1 MGNEDPSMGNEVVRV
16 YEIRG
21 LEYSVFCAI
30 GMAFPL
36 VYVSQLCFSAEHRR
50 NLTKHDSRNEE
61 RIQIQSSDHD
71 PVVDT
76 RR

>member
-21 LEYSVFCAI
+21 LKYSVFCAI

-36 VYVSQLCFSAEHRR
+36 VYVSQLCFSAMF
-50 NLTKHDSRNEE
+50 LSRTSQKLN
-61 RIQIQSSDHD
+61 
-71 PVVDT
+71 
-76 RR
+76 